1 MIANFKTSSP
11 LTLSTCFIS
20 TIIAIKPYSHSL
32 IHNMRGLGEST
43 ETIRRV
49 SHDARE
55 HVHHAWQGFI
65 DFAARDNV
73 LEVALGLM

>member
-1 MIANFKTSSP
+1 
-11 LTLSTCFIS
+11 
-20 TIIAIKPYSHSL
+20 
-32 IHNMRGLGEST
+32 MRGLGEST

-55 HVHHAWQGFI
+55 HVHNAWQGFI